1 MGKMTDNRKKSAAAL
16 GLLCLTLLALF
27 GCAAAPGENTVV
39 CGNGGFSRYAVA
51 AARMLPFHMVR
62 RVEAPAFP
70 HLQRGAAVEAFDA
83 QALPALETGL
93 ANHWYPQY
101 LATVVI
107 AVDRGQTDA
116 VIRGWG
122 DLAAAGQ
129 AVGFN
134 DVKIDCEL
142 LMAAMSY
149 GLEGEAFTLG
159 RAAGL
164 LAQLQA
170 KRLLVRRAFHTPVVI
185 CYDYQAA
192 AMAESGRD
200 IEVVVP
206 REGTLTFVKGL
217 LSNRPLAFEG
227 DADAA
232 LRSAGLR
239 LPGEEDYENAV
250 RLMDYTHLNTVC
262 QDAMRVLRRTVLRTR
277 LYTSADGREH
287 LTFILFYMILV
298 VMWTAAVVQRAMQ
311 KGVRR
316 AALATG
322 AILLCWSLVRLVK
335 YQLDS
340 ATGLDRYLWY
350 SFYLFQLA
358 LPLALLWL
366 AWTID
371 QPGDRGAPP
380 EWLVFPALAGAAL
393 AVLVFTNDLHHWVLR
408 IDYGN
413 PNWSSD
419 YSYGPGYYVVMA
431 CCVVPAL
438 AALALMLLKSGRNP
452 RKRGFVLPLAFCGLL
467 AVYGAGY
474 LLRVPLAWE
483 SDITMVMGLFT
494 LLFLETA
501 IRAGMIPVNTKYKQL
516 FTHSPLAMQ
525 IADSGDNIVLSGGA
539 GPLRRDGDTL
549 LFAAPI
555 AGGRALWQED
565 IGALNRLHREVEEQ
579 ARKQAVANTVLAEEE
594 RIKRAAEEENART
607 QLMSQLEDEIA
618 GHTARLSAMLESAG
632 SAAGIVLLL
641 CYIKRR
647 CNLFFRERETQRLP
661 ADELAVYIDEL
672 AELAG
677 YAGVKIISSCVM
689 SEPLGMRRA
698 TLFYDFFYSAVG
710 WAAQQRCPCMLAH
723 CGDEQGTPVMR
734 LMSCEDAMSF
744 RPPQDLAAAIAAA
757 QGLFSVKDLDGAAGL
772 SLSFPE
778 GGEGNG

>member
-1 MGKMTDNRKKSAAAL
+1 MRAAAL
-16 GLLCLTLLALF
+16 GFLCLALIALF
-27 GCAAAPGENTVV
+27 GCAAVPGENTVV
-39 CGNGGFSRYAVA
+39 CGGGAFSRYADA
-51 AARMLPFHMVR
+51 AARMLPSHTVR
-62 RVEAPAFP
+62 RAGDPAYFS
-70 HLQRGAAVEAFDA
+70 LGNGAAVEAFDA

-93 ANHWYPQY
+93 ASYWYPQY

-134 DVKIDCEL
+134 DVNSDRQM

-149 GLEGEAFTLG
+149 GLEGANFTLG

-170 KRLLVRRAFHTPVVI
+170 KRLLARGAFDTPVVI

-200 IEVVVP
+200 VESVMP
-206 REGTLTFVKGL
+206 REGTLTYVKGL

-227 DADAA
+227 DTDAA

-239 LPGEEDYENAV
+239 PLNGEGYENAV
-250 RLMDYTHLNTVC
+250 HLADYTHLNTVC
-262 QDAMRVLRRTVLRTR
+262 RNVTRVMNRTVMRTY
-277 LYTSADGREH
+277 LFTSADGREH
-287 LTFILFYMILV
+287 QMFALLFMALV
-298 VMWTAAVVQRAMQ
+298 VVWTASVVRRAMQ

-316 AALATG
+316 AVLVIG
-322 AILLCWSLVRLVK
+322 VILLSWSLVRLLK
-335 YQLDS
+335 YQLVADS
-340 ATGLDRYLWY
+340 ALNRALWY
-350 SFYLFQLA
+350 GYYLFQLA
-358 LPLALLWL
+358 LPLALVWL
-366 AWTID
+366 AWAAD
-371 QPGDRGAPP
+371 QPEGRAAPP
-380 EWLVFPALAGAAL
+380 KWLAAPAAANVALLA
-393 AVLVFTNDLHHWVLR
+393 LVFTNDLHNWVFRLDLNNPAWSY
-408 IDYGN
+408 DYG
-413 PNWSSD
+413 
-419 YSYGPGYYVVMA
+419 YGPGYYLVMA
-431 CCVVPAL
+431 VCVATALAGL
-438 AALALMLLKSGRNP
+438 AALLVKSGRVP
-452 RKRGFVLPLAFCGLL
+452 RKNRFAFPLALCALF
-467 AVYGAGY
+467 AFYGTGY
-474 LLRVPLAWE
+474 LLRLPPVWT
-483 SDITMVMGLFT
+483 SDFTMVIGLFS

-525 IADSGDNIVLSGGA
+525 IADGADNIVLSSKA
-539 GPLRRDGDTL
+539 GPLRRDDDTL

-565 IGALNRLHREVEEQ
+565 IGALGRLHREAQEQ

-607 QLMSQLEDEIA
+607 QLMSQLEAEIA
-618 GHTARLSAMLESAG
+618 GHTARLSAMLENAG
-632 SAAGIVLLL
+632 SAPGIVLLL

-647 CNLFFRERETQRLP
+647 CNLFFRERETRLLP

-672 AELAG
+672 AELAT
-677 YAGVKIISSCVM
+677 YAGVKIITACAM
-689 SEPLGMRRA
+689 AAPLDMRRA
-698 TLFYDFFYSAVG
+698 TLLYDFFYSAAG
-710 WAAQQRCPCMLAH
+710 WAADQRCPCMLVH
-723 CGDEQGTPVMR
+723 CGDEQGVPAMR
-734 LMSCEDAMSF
+734 LMSSEDAMSF
-744 RPPQDLAAAIAAA
+744 RPSQDLAAAIAAA
-757 QGLFSVKDLDGAAGL
+757 GGLFTVKDLDGAAGL
-772 SLSFPE
+772 SLSFPI